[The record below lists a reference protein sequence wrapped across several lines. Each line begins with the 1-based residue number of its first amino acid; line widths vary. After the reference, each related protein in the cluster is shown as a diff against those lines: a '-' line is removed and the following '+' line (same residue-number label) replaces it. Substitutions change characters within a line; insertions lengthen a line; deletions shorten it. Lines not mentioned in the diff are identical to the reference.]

1 MRRQAL
7 ALSQTKNELRHF
19 YRIADL
25 VAPVRCQRLDHR
37 ADGWFI
43 VRKQNRRFLVR
54 ANAPICPHSPWFE
67 GTHLDAKRRDFLCS
81 VTSSAAVRI
90 GSPYLFTKSSRRRG
104 SRAVATRRWP
114 AS

>member
-37 ADGWFI
+37 AHGWFI
-43 VRKQNRRFLVR
+43 VRKQDRRFLVR
-54 ANAPICPHSPWFE
+54 ANAPICPHS
-67 GTHLDAKRRDFLCS
+67 A
-81 VTSSAAVRI
+81 
-90 GSPYLFTKSSRRRG
+90 G
-104 SRAVATRRWP
+104 SRAHTLTPKGATSCARDSVNPPTAHLAAWYPVLPGRARRP
-114 AS
+114 PTEEI

>member
-37 ADGWFI
+37 AHGWFI

-67 GTHLDAKRRDFLCS
+67 GTHLDAKRRDFLDRKS
-81 VTSSAAVRI
+81 TRLNSSHSQISYAVFC
-90 GSPYLFTKSSRRRG
+90 LKKKKKKHT
-104 SRAVATRRWP
+104 T
-114 AS
+114 